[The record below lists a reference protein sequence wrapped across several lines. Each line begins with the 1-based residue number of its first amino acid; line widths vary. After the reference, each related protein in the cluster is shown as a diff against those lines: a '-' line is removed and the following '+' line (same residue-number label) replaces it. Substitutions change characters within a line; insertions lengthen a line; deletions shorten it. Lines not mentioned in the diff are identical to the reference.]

1 MVPDRGELRDDEP
14 VSRPTERRRG
24 ASALP
29 PLHRGGGGAHRA
41 QAIDLV
47 LTLMGRAR
55 GVGESNPFSA
65 YLFEHAGVVLAVK
78 FLIPLA
84 LLALALTESGRRRID
99 ELHLAAIW
107 VVTGIY
113 LMTVVVNAMAVF
125 LTSSG

>member
-1 MVPDRGELRDDEP
+1 MV
-14 VSRPTERRRG
+14 SHPTERRR
-24 ASALP
+24 AARQRYRLYIAAAVALIV
-29 PLHRGGGGAHRA
+29 LN
-41 QAIDLV
+41 AIDLV